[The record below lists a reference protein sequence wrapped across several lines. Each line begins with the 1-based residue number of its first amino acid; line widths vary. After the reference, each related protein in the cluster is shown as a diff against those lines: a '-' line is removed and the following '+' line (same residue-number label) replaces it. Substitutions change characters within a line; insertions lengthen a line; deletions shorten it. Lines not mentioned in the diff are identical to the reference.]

1 MDTDKCLNPL
11 SSENAFE
18 TLCSR
23 IQEQEAREGD
33 LGLEHVDKLLTDTY
47 TAKKPG
53 TLGFQEGTRLTRNHC
68 IESRVTWSE
77 NLEPAWDSEDRSSP
91 GLSENLSTTIVWE
104 TQTPGRQRRDLWRE
118 SENIRRRVVQP
129 GRESQCFP

>member
-1 MDTDKCLNPL
+1 MSEPL

-23 IQEQEAREGD
+23 VQDQEAREGD
-33 LGLEHVDKLLTDTY
+33 LGLEHVDKPLTDTY
-47 TAKKPG
+47 TAKNPA

-68 IESRVTWSE
+68 IESRVTWLE

-91 GLSENLSTTIVWE
+91 RLSENLSTTIAWE
-104 TQTPGRQRRDLWRE
+104 TKTPGRQRWDLWRE

-129 GRESQCFP
+129 GRVSQCFP

>member
-23 IQEQEAREGD
+23 VQDQEAREGD
-33 LGLEHVDKLLTDTY
+33 LGLEHVDKPLTDTY

-68 IESRVTWSE
+68 IESRVKWLE
-77 NLEPAWDSEDRSSP
+77 NLESEDRSSP
-91 GLSENLSTTIVWE
+91 RLSENLSTTIAWE